1 MVDETRVLRG
11 DMKRSKTMVEV
22 DQSIKIGNLSVAT
35 VLAFSDHI
43 CGTVLIPA
51 EIKRILMMQ
60 LRERG
65 KSKIRATV
73 QIFAAA
79 LFLLLERA
87 IPKVSSVVID
97 TEYTGYEPD
106 IEGMLLNHL
115 RKVEPEFGSE
125 RLVFR
130 QVGKS
135 SSAHKRAIAVHRG
148 QMKPDRVLKVEDFR
162 AILK

>member
-1 MVDETRVLRG
+1 
-11 DMKRSKTMVEV
+11 MKRSKTTVEV
-22 DQSIKIGNLSVAT
+22 DQSIKIGDLSGAT

-51 EIKRILMMQ
+51 EVKRTLIRQ
-60 LRERG
+60 VRVRG

-87 IPKVSSVVID
+87 IPQIDSVVID

-106 IEGMLLNHL
+106 IEGMLLNYL
-115 RKVEPEFGSE
+115 LEVEPGFSKQC
-125 RLVFR
+125 LVFR

-135 SSAHKRAIAVHRG
+135 SPAHKRAIAVHRG
-148 QMKPDRVLKVEDFR
+148 EVKPDRVLRIEDF
-162 AILK
+162 LVVLGWK

>member
-1 MVDETRVLRG
+1 
-11 DMKRSKTMVEV
+11 MKRSKTTVEV
-22 DQSIKIGNLSVAT
+22 DQSIKIGDLSGAT

-51 EIKRILMMQ
+51 EVKRTLIRQ
-60 LRERG
+60 VRVRG

-87 IPKVSSVVID
+87 IPQIDSVVID

-106 IEGMLLNHL
+106 IEGMLLNYL
-115 RKVEPEFGSE
+115 REVEPGFSKQ

-135 SSAHKRAIAVHRG
+135 SPAHKRAIAVHRG
-148 QMKPDRVLKVEDFR
+148 EVKPDRVLRIEDF
-162 AILK
+162 LVVLGWK

>member
-1 MVDETRVLRG
+1 
-11 DMKRSKTMVEV
+11 MKRSKTTVEV
-22 DQSIKIGNLSVAT
+22 DQSIKIGDLSGAT

-51 EIKRILMMQ
+51 EVKRTLIRQ
-60 LRERG
+60 VRVRG

-87 IPKVSSVVID
+87 IPQIDSVVID

-106 IEGMLLNHL
+106 IEGMLLNYL
-115 RKVEPEFGSE
+115 REVEPGFSKQC
-125 RLVFR
+125 LVFR

-135 SSAHKRAIAVHRG
+135 SPAHKRAIAVHRG
-148 QMKPDRVLKVEDFR
+148 EVKPDRVLRIEDF
-162 AILK
+162 LVVLG

>member
-1 MVDETRVLRG
+1 
-11 DMKRSKTMVEV
+11 MKRLKTTVEV
-22 DQSIKIGNLSVAT
+22 DQSIKIGDLSGAT

-51 EIKRILMMQ
+51 EVKRTLIRQM
-60 LRERG
+60 RVRG

-87 IPKVSSVVID
+87 IPKIDSVVID
-97 TEYTGYEPD
+97 TEYTGYEAD
-106 IEGMLLNHL
+106 IEGMLLNYL
-115 RKVEPEFGSE
+115 REAEPGFAKE
-125 RLVFR
+125 RLIFQ

-135 SSAHKRAIAVHRG
+135 SPAHKSAIAVHRDAAL
-148 QMKPDRVLKVEDFR
+148 PDRILKIEDFWGV
-162 AILK
+162 LNWK